1 MKKYLVIGN
10 PIEHSLSPKLHN
22 YWIKNNNI
30 KAIYEKKKL
39 NNDQLENLVLD
50 IRNGKISGV
59 NVTVPFKKSIL
70 PYIDVLSDEAS
81 KTQSVNTVYLNKNK
95 IVGHN
100 TDINGFTMSVENIK
114 FNIKGKKILILGA
127 GGVVS
132 SIIYALIKMKASNI
146 IITNRTKSK
155 AENLKG
161 LFKEITLVDWGEMP
175 EIDMIINATS
185 LGLKDEDKIELEFSK
200 IGKNKFFYDLIY
212 NPEETFF
219 LKEGKKLGHKIE
231 NGKMMFIYQAYL
243 AFQLWHGIYPKI
255 DNDITNL
262 LRQ

>member
-22 YWIKNNNI
+22 FWIKNNDI

-39 NNDQLENLVLD
+39 TNDQLENLISD
-50 IRNGKISGV
+50 IRKEKINGI

-81 KTQSVNTVYLNKNK
+81 KTQSVNTVYLDKNK

-100 TDINGFTMSVENIK
+100 TDINGFRMSVENLK
-114 FNIKGKKILILGA
+114 FNVEGKKIFILGA

-132 SIIYALIKMKASNI
+132 SIIFALINMKASDI

-155 AENLKG
+155 AENLKN
-161 LFKEITLVDWGEMP
+161 LFKETIIVDWGEMP
-175 EIDMIINATS
+175 DFDMIINATS
-185 LGLKDEDKIELEFSK
+185 LGLNTKDKIELEFSK
-200 IGKNKFFYDLIY
+200 VGKNKFFYDLIY
-212 NPEETFF
+212 NPEETYF

-243 AFQLWHGIYPKI
+243 AFKVWHGIYPKVN
-255 DNDITNL
+255 NDIIDL
-262 LRQ
+262 LR